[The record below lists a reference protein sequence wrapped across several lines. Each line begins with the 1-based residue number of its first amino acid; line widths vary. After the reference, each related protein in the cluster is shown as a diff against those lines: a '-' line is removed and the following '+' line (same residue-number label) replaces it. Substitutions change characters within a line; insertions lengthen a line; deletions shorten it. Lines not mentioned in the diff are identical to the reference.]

1 MTLTIGQK
9 LYYTGR
15 GPCLL
20 RAEVQKVVCGAPAQ
34 FYSFSLLD
42 DNGAEFF
49 VPVGTASELPL
60 RPLLL
65 RRDILKLLKRL
76 KTRVGPTREL
86 ANWQQRK
93 SASSK
98 LFSSGS
104 AFDLADT
111 IESLMRSSCTRNLA
125 MDEWQT
131 LRRARNLLICEIAE
145 VMNESRSAAESRFD
159 SAADAGDKMR
169 RKLQGKN
176 SFVTPVSGRDNA

>member
-20 RAEVQKVVCGAPAQ
+20 RAEVRKVVCGAPAQ

-42 DNGAEFF
+42 DSRAEFL

-60 RPLLL
+60 RPLLP
-65 RRDILKLLKRL
+65 RQEIPKLLKRL
-76 KTRVGPTREL
+76 KGRVGSSGEL
-86 ANWQQRK
+86 ADWHQRK

-111 IESLMRSSCTRNLA
+111 MESLMRSSCTRNLA

-145 VMNESRSAAESRFD
+145 VMNESRSAAESRVD
-159 SAADAGDKMR
+159 SAADANDKMLK
-169 RKLQGKN
+169 KLQAKN
-176 SFVTPVSGRDNA
+176 SFVTQ